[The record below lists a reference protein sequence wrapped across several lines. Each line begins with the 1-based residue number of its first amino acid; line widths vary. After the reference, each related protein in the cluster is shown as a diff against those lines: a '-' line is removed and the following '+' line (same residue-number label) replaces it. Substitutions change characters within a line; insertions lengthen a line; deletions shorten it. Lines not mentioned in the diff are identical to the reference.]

1 MFEDR
6 KGLPSTA
13 ELDGTSSHP
22 AERVDARQASAGQA
36 GPSGRR
42 KPVWDDPD
50 DAHAR
55 VNVSGRNRLRKL
67 RVHEA
72 EAVLTGEHAGL
83 HQLSLPA
90 EGCSALSVEAVSKV
104 EYKLQLDF
112 EVMFPRTVRAC
123 VHGCNT

>member
-1 MFEDR
+1 MSCHVQAGDEAEDGSFDPDDLGNLVFEDR
-6 KGLPSTA
+6 TGLPNTA
-13 ELDGTSSHP
+13 ELDGTSGHT
-22 AERVDARQASAGQA
+22 AEGVDARQASAGQA

-72 EAVLTGEHAGL
+72 EAVLTGEHAD
-83 HQLSLPA
+83 
-90 EGCSALSVEAVSKV
+90 AL
-104 EYKLQLDF
+104 
-112 EVMFPRTVRAC
+112 
-123 VHGCNT
+123 